1 VAPPVKVGLNIV
13 WATPDAVVPIAQAAE
28 ALGFESVWSGEHVS
42 LPATPD
48 WWRQFPLAEI
58 LGDAF
63 TEDLIPFAPRST
75 FLDPMIVLAHVAA
88 ATTTVRLGIGI
99 YMLTLRDAVLVGRTL
114 ASLDVLS
121 GGRLDMATGLG
132 WTADEYR
139 FTGNDWSTRGK
150 RCNELIRAL
159 RVLFEEDAPEF
170 HGDFFDFDPIGFEP
184 KPLQHPL
191 PIHIGG
197 GGGPALRRAATL
209 GDGWYGEVEP
219 IAEIERLRAEAGR
232 DHLPFEYST
241 ISLGAMGSAE
251 LEDLAAKGVHR
262 VVVTPWPGRRV
273 GEVGVE
279 GIAELERYAKEIGL
293 SGGVS

>member
-1 VAPPVKVGLNIV
+1 MKIGLNIV
-13 WATPDAVVPIAQAAE
+13 WAKPSDVVAFARAAE
-28 ALGFESVWSGEHVS
+28 DLGYESVWSGEHVS
-42 LPATPD
+42 LPTKPD
-48 WWRQFPLAEI
+48 WWKVFPLAEI
-58 LGDAF
+58 LGDEF
-63 TEDLIPFAPRST
+63 TEDMLPFTPRSP

-88 ATTTVRLGIGI
+88 ATTRVRLGIGI

-132 WTADEYR
+132 WTADEYH

-159 RVLFEEDAPEF
+159 RALFEQDAPEF

-184 KPLQHPL
+184 KPLQKPL

-197 GGGPALRRAATL
+197 GGQPALTRAATL
-209 GDGWYGEVEP
+209 GDGWYGEAHAIP
-219 IAEIERLRAEAGR
+219 EIERLRAEAGR
-232 DHLPFEYST
+232 ADLPFEYST
-241 ISLGAMGSAE
+241 VSLGPVPLGE
-251 LEDLAAKGVHR
+251 LEALAEKGVDR

-273 GEVGVE
+273 GEVGRE
-279 GIAELERYAKEIGL
+279 GLDDIERYAAEVGL
-293 SGGVS
+293 V